1 MKTLF
6 FGLIALALSVSTSYA
21 DDETQKKETTIVV
34 APEKAAQKMIE
45 KIEQDIVLS
54 EEQKTML
61 MQKATEL
68 MQNWQEIDAGAKARS
83 EEGATEKKTALA
95 NYNESLKSILT
106 SEQQE
111 QLETKRKLRWKAVE
125 KELMQILKE
134 NEKE

>member
-1 MKTLF
+1 MRKLF
-6 FGLIALALSVSTSYA
+6 FIIIGWGVFSCIVYA
-21 DDETQKKETTIVV
+21 QDEVKKEKSMVI

-45 KIEQDIVLS
+45 KMEQDIVLS

-68 MQNWQEIDAGAKARS
+68 MQNWQEIDAGAKART
-83 EEGATEKKTALA
+83 EEGATAKKTALA